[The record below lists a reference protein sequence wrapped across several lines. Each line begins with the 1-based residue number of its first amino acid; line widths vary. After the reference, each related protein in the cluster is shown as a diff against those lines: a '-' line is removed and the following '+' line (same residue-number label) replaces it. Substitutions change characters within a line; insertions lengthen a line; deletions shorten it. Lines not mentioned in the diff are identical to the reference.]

1 MKIPFVGPT
10 YQSQS
15 KNADQQRSINCYV
28 EMDNNSPRAPVG
40 LYGTP
45 GTVSKVTFNTSGYRG
60 SYRQNGYGWFV
71 YGQSVYR
78 LSTDL
83 TVLKLGDLRTS
94 AGRVGIAGNGMEL
107 LIVDGAAGYL
117 VNTTTSTLAVITDAD
132 FPNGVTMADYAD
144 QYFIV
149 SGDSSGKFYISSLL
163 DGSQWDST
171 EFASA
176 EGSPDITVGHIV
188 DHLEL
193 WLFGQNS
200 IEIWQDTGNADFP
213 FQRTPNAFL
222 EVGCASKWTICKLDN
237 SIFWLG
243 QNDRGAGIVYRVNGY
258 APVRVSDFG
267 VENAIQ
273 RYSTISD
280 AYAFTYQQLGHDFYV
295 ITFPTAG
302 VTWVYDVA
310 NNLWHERAYYEPDG
324 SGFTQWR
331 CAGHL
336 YFANMNLCGDYENG
350 NLYSLEPDVNTDNGG
365 ILKRVR
371 VTQALEKEQARIIY
385 HKLQVDMET
394 GISKTGK
401 DASLML
407 RFSND
412 GHTWSG
418 IKSASVGKTGEYAKR
433 VIYRRLGQGRN
444 RLWEISM
451 TDDAKFAVFGA
462 NVDVEL
468 CRG

>member
-28 EMDNNSPRAPVG
+28 EMDNNSPRAPVA

-45 GTVSKVTFNTSGYRG
+45 GTVSKVTFSTSGYRG

-71 YGQSVYR
+71 YGQSAYR

-83 TVLKLGDLRTS
+83 TVLKLGDLKTGT
-94 AGRVGIAGNGMEL
+94 GRVGITGNGIQL

-117 VNTTTSTLAVITDAD
+117 VDTTTSTLTVITDTD

-163 DGSQWDST
+163 DGAQWDST

-243 QNDRGAGIVYRVNGY
+243 QNDRGAGIIYRVNGY
-258 APVRVSDFG
+258 TPVRVSDFG

-324 SGFTQWR
+324 SGLTQWR

-336 YFANMNLCGDYENG
+336 YFSSMNLCGDYENG

-385 HKLQVDMET
+385 HKLQIDMET
-394 GISKTGK
+394 GVSKTGQ

-418 IKSASVGKTGEYAKR
+418 IKSAGVGKTGEYGKR